1 MRRHPSHYLSP
12 ARANARQGKTPK
24 PAAAAPSHHS
34 NAPNKPES
42 QSILSKIVA
51 HWIDGLPPDPGRAC
65 LLLSGHWLKAARHL
79 RFQSTIS
86 RFESSRPSQAVRRS
100 EKMSLILEERAAN
113 GGLLRTAGRSPDSEF
128 GRFRREIA
136 DSLRRTFEKF
146 PFLGDCGR
154 RLGSICTVP
163 SLRS

>member
-51 HWIDGLPPDPGRAC
+51 HWIDGLPPDPRRAC

-86 RFESSRPSQAVRRS
+86 RFESSRPSQAFLFL
-100 EKMSLILEERAAN
+100 ENFLSLMRKARQMRAF
-113 GGLLRTAGRSPDSEF
+113 L
-128 GRFRREIA
+128 IA
-136 DSLRRTFEKF
+136 DSLQ
-146 PFLGDCGR
+146 
-154 RLGSICTVP
+154 RLVFKLFAPIIP
-163 SLRS
+163 